1 MANDEER
8 HGKQFHK
15 EQAVKALSIPQIFS
29 ASYKILEN
37 ARELIEEAELLLRN
51 NHYPRA
57 FALAHLASE
66 ELIKCQ
72 LLLPVAIELARDHRV
87 DWKKIHLG
95 LKEHRVKIGGAIVL
109 NFVLDPPSDGVYQA
123 SELSQ
128 QMSTLQDTNDI
139 KNYSLYASQ
148 IGHEYFKPSERID
161 DQAAIACVSHARGLQ
176 QMFQMFHS
184 GLSALTG
191 MTEEGLR
198 RCVATPAFQALLQAL
213 GDKTDLSH
221 FPVID
226 KQQAVVE
233 LTASLNEPTLQA
245 MLAQFPPL
253 VEQALQ
259 SLNQSH
265 NDDPQTADRISDHNQ
280 EDTLKGVTSMTTSE
294 ERRDKRFYEATIAAL
309 KDIDERAMQ
318 LPQEQRYAAAYG
330 ILRGYVESLLVNFAE
345 AWSSNQLAEI
355 RIVLDQLAKVTGED
369 QHLDEA
375 TRKRLDQLAQ
385 ALRESE

>member
-95 LKEHRVKIGGAIVL
+95 LKEHRVKIGGAIFL
-109 NFVLDPPSDGVYQA
+109 NFILEPPPDGVYQA

-128 QMSTLQDTNDI
+128 RMSTLQDTNDM

-148 IGHEYFKPSERID
+148 IGHEYSKPSERID
-161 DQAAIACVSHARGLQ
+161 DQAAIACVSYARGLLQ
-176 QMFQMFHS
+176 VIQMFYT

-198 RCVATPAFQALLQAL
+198 HCIAMPAFQSLLQAL

-226 KQQAVVE
+226 KQQAMVE
-233 LTASLNEPTLQA
+233 LTAALNEPTLQA
-245 MLAQFPPL
+245 MLAQFPSL
-253 VEQALQ
+253 IEQALQ
-259 SLNQSH
+259 SPNQSQ
-265 NDDPQTADRISDHNQ
+265 NDDPQASDPTSGHNQ
-280 EDTLKGVTSMTTSE
+280 EDTLKGVAPMANDDITV
-294 ERRDKRFYEATIAAL
+294 AIA
-309 KDIDERAMQ
+309 
-318 LPQEQRYAAAYG
+318 G
-330 ILRGYVESLLVNFAE
+330 IRS
-345 AWSSNQLAEI
+345 
-355 RIVLDQLAKVTGED
+355 
-369 QHLDEA
+369 
-375 TRKRLDQLAQ
+375 RLDQLASINADNILIPGGPQ
-385 ALRESE
+385 SRYHAIVEEAYAALGLIETQIEGLHTELEYQHRRLDEIRDAALAGEQKES